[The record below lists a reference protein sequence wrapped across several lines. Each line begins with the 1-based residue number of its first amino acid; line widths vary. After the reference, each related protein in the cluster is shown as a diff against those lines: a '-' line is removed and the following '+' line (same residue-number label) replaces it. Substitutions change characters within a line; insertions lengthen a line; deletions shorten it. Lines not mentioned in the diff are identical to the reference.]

1 MCVAVHMKVTIFYGV
16 QNNKYS
22 KWFNRTTGGAITCR
36 GRYLISLNGIAAEA
50 LIGRY
55 RFRNVGALKH
65 LITAIKSETLS
76 PISIQ
81 LLNEVKVSRTDVLEH
96 LTGDSKNEKFKTLVK
111 LMLDDLDDLTVKRLY
126 FKNSLNALVKTD
138 YFKKFTHAFSI
149 RMNENYEKW
158 SPRLNQ
164 PDDNGRPITMSKVIY
179 SDAYSYPDSCKDI
192 FDDLETIINE
202 LIFGFYWYDYDYT
215 EEASKYTDSLL
226 HTFDAMDRYAIGV
239 VDTDSNMIFVDMVV
253 DIVKPILSP
262 ITKYEEEKK
271 DYYDD
276 ITSISLAT
284 FMIAKYC
291 GMTWNRYKFHTQ
303 MPEKNHFHVNMK
315 NEFYFSNLFIT
326 SSRKNYIAE
335 IMVKEGMVYSEP
347 EFEVKGLAIKK
358 AGNNESVR
366 DTAGDIIEMIFK
378 TGVGLDDIM
387 DKIEEEHTSLSRKV
401 TSDEGM
407 DYYASLKLADD
418 MENVDE
424 GEHRVKALRFHNS
437 LFPDNA
443 IIPPALFY
451 VVPLDLDLNDV
462 MTHYPKEFI
471 YMKGAMAK
479 EYVEKNLVQPCMRL
493 FNDVPFLLDDLGF
506 SIPPDVK
513 KKFSTYSKYI
523 IQKAAEIEVQVNNIV
538 KDYGASD
545 ALDISLDEVN
555 RETVAIRKVYEQVAC
570 NIYSK
575 FRYPGKFYKDMP
587 VEVWKDSNFKLALKL
602 ASSKPTVTITQ
613 ELIDNYDNVKASANT
628 PTKVERD
635 LLRSFT
641 KNNALSI
648 YEKTIEVLGQMEF
661 MDIHKTV
668 FTNKKIDTDSLFK
681 KIALPASTTQ
691 VPEFVK
697 RYVSVSSFIRSFD
710 SLLAPIIQ
718 ETGLVFVRTSSDA
731 RLATNIKEYF

>member
-1 MCVAVHMKVTIFYGV
+1 MKVTIFYGV

-55 RFRNVGALKH
+55 RFKNVGALQH
-65 LITAIKSETLS
+65 LISSIKKESLS
-76 PISIQ
+76 QLSLE
-81 LLNEVKVSRTDVLEH
+81 LLNDTKVTRTDVLEH
-96 LTGDSKNEKFKTLVK
+96 LVGDTKNDKFRNLVK
-111 LMLDDLDDLTVKRLY
+111 LMLDDLDDLMVKRLY
-126 FKNSLNALVKTD
+126 FKNSLNSLLKTD

-158 SPRLNQ
+158 GSKV
-164 PDDNGRPITMSKVIY
+164 DTTDENGRPISLSKAIY
-179 SDAYSYPDSCKDI
+179 SDAYSYPESCKGI
-192 FDDLETIINE
+192 FADLETIIRE

-215 EEASKYTDSLL
+215 EEASKYTNSLL

-239 VDTDSNMIFVDMVV
+239 VDTDSNMIFVDMIV
-253 DIVKPILSP
+253 DLVKPILSP
-262 ITKYEEEKK
+262 ITKYEESKK

-291 GMTWNRYKFHTQ
+291 GMTWDRYKFHTQ
-303 MPEKNHFHVNMK
+303 MPEENHFHVNMK
-315 NEFYFSNLFIT
+315 NEFYFANLFIT

-366 DTAGDIIEMIFK
+366 DSASDIIEMVFK
-378 TGVGLDDIM
+378 TGIGLDDIL
-387 DKIEEEHTSLSRKV
+387 DKIEEEHLSLSRSV
-401 TSDEGM
+401 TSDDGM
-407 DYYASLKLADD
+407 NYYASLKLADD

-437 LFPDNA
+437 LFPENA

-451 VVPLDLDLNDV
+451 VVPLDIDMDDV
-462 MTHYPKEFI
+462 MKNYPKEFI

-479 EYVEKNLVQPCMRL
+479 EYIEKNLTQPCMRL
-493 FNDVPFLLDDLGF
+493 FNDVPFLLEDLDFNIPQDIKKSF
-506 SIPPDVK
+506 SV
-513 KKFSTYSKYI
+513 YSKLV
-523 IQKAAEIEVQVNNIV
+523 IQKAAEIEVQINEVV

-545 ALDISLDEVN
+545 ALDISLDSVKQY
-555 RETVAIRKVYEQVAC
+555 VVKVRKVFEQIAC
-570 NIYSK
+570 DIYSK
-575 FRYPGKFYKDMP
+575 FKYPGKFYRDMP
-587 VEVWKDSNFKLALKL
+587 AEIWKDSNFKLALKL
-602 ASSKPTVTITQ
+602 QSSKPIATFSKDDAERYVEIKMEEQ
-613 ELIDNYDNVKASANT
+613 
-628 PTKVERD
+628 PTKEMREFMK
-635 LLRSFT
+635 SMS
-641 KNNALSI
+641 KNNVAYT
-648 YEKTIEVLGQMEF
+648 YEAFIEILGECKSYEV
-661 MDIHKTV
+661 HKTV

-681 KIALPASTTQ
+681 KIALPASTIQ

-718 ETGLVFVRTSSDA
+718 ETGLIFVRTSTDA